1 MSSIAADMHNAHKHA
16 SIYNELPQDITS
28 SFMKW
33 VEKTNIFEMILRRL
47 RTKAKSYHA
56 IKSLNIWLNHL
67 SESTEVW
74 RK

>member
-1 MSSIAADMHNAHKHA
+1 MHNAHTNA
-16 SIYNELPQDITS
+16 SKYNELPQDIKDITS

-33 VEKTNIFEMILRRL
+33 VEKNQHFWDHFEKI
-47 RTKAKSYHA
+47 KQKSQISYHA